1 MSLRTVL
8 VTGAGRGVGRATV
21 EAFLAHGWN
30 AVAGVRDVERARA
43 EYAPHPQLSI
53 VHLDVTD
60 RAAIAGGVAAAHDV
74 AGEALDCLVNNAGYA
89 VLGAAEDV
97 DMDVVRQMF
106 ETNLFGAMEVTQA
119 VLPAMREAA
128 RGIII
133 NVSSIGAQV
142 TNPLLGMYHGS
153 KYAMCAWSEAMRVE
167 LRPFGI
173 RIAMIEPGMIDTD
186 FPKATTATGAVARG
200 EGPYAELFADLR
212 TGFRAW
218 REQHPTSGADVAAII
233 LGVAADDGA
242 PFRVPVGEDAIAMAA
257 ARKRLGDE
265 EFHDWMADFL
275 GVRWE

>member
-1 MSLRTVL
+1 MSQRTVL

-21 EAFLAHGWN
+21 EAFLARGWS
-30 AVAGVRDVERARA
+30 AVAGVRDVARAQA

-60 RAAIAGGVAAAHDV
+60 RASIATGVAAAHTV
-74 AGEALDCLVNNAGYA
+74 AGGALGCLVNNAGYA

-106 ETNLFGAMEVTQA
+106 ETNLFGAVEVTQA
-119 VLPAMREAA
+119 ALPAMREAGA
-128 RGIII
+128 GVIV

-153 KYAMCAWSEAMRVE
+153 KYAMCAWSEALRIE

-173 RIAMIEPGMIDTD
+173 RIAMVEPGMIDTD
-186 FPKATTATGAVARG
+186 FPSATTATGAVARG
-200 EGPYAELFADLR
+200 EGPYAELFTDLR
-212 TGFRAW
+212 AGFRAW
-218 REQHPTSGADVAAII
+218 RAQHPTSGADVAQII
-233 LGVAADDGA
+233 VGVAEDPGA
-242 PFRVPVGEDAIAMAA
+242 PFRVPAGRDAIEMTA

-265 EFHDWMADFL
+265 EFHDWMAEFL
-275 GVRWE
+275 GVRWT

>member
-1 MSLRTVL
+1 MSRRTVL
-8 VTGAGRGVGRATV
+8 VTGAGRGVGRASV
-21 EAFLAHGWN
+21 EAFLACDWN

-53 VHLDVTD
+53 VHLDVTNRD
-60 RAAIAGGVAAAHDV
+60 AIARGVAAAHDV
-74 AGEALDCLVNNAGYA
+74 ADGALDCLVNNAGYA

-106 ETNLFGAMEVTQA
+106 ETNLFGAVEVTQR
-119 VLPAMREAA
+119 VLPAMREA
-128 RGIII
+128 GKGVVV

-173 RIAMIEPGMIDTD
+173 RIAMVEPGMIDTD
-186 FPKATTATGAVARG
+186 FPSATKATGSVSRG
-200 EGPYAELFADLR
+200 EGPYAELFTDLR
-212 TGFRAW
+212 AGFRAW
-218 REQHPTSGADVAAII
+218 REQHPTSGDDVAAII
-233 LGVAADDGA
+233 VAVAEDSGA
-242 PFRVPVGEDAIAMAA
+242 PFRVPAGEDAIAMTA

-265 EFHDWMADFL
+265 DFHAWMADFL
-275 GVRWE
+275 GVTWE